1 MPARWPWIDRRFTFD
16 FPVGKF
22 PDLIERFR
30 GTPARVEERVRGLPR
45 AVLTW
50 TDGGWTIQ
58 QNVGHLLDLEPL
70 WDGRIGDFLAGL
82 PMLRA
87 ADMTN
92 LRTREAGHN
101 GSDITDL
108 LREFRAARAA
118 AVARA
123 EALAESDFGRT
134 SVHPRLQ
141 VPMRLV
147 DALCFVCEHDDYH
160 LARIGELIRLQRA

>member
-1 MPARWPWIDRRFTFD
+1 MPARWPWIERRFTFD

-30 GTPARVEERVRGLPR
+30 GTPARIEERVRGLPR

-58 QNVGHLLDLEPL
+58 QNVGHLIDLEPL
-70 WDGRIGDFLAGL
+70 WEGRVDDFLAGL
-82 PMLRA
+82 ATLRA

-101 GSDITDL
+101 GREIADL
-108 LREFRAARAA
+108 LGEFRAARAA
-118 AVARA
+118 AVARVESLA
-123 EALAESDFGRT
+123 EA
-134 SVHPRLQ
+134 
-141 VPMRLV
+141 
-147 DALCFVCEHDDYH
+147 
-160 LARIGELIRLQRA
+160 